1 MAGPITPSPETI
13 SIMVDPNHL
22 STARDNGL
30 INLNWFQRLNPF
42 RGKHRVHVEAV
53 PYLSKDSIFYI
64 PFRNPFQQSDV
75 TPTQFAQVSSN
86 GTDNLV
92 RKGDRF
98 EVSFAGMSI
107 TPQDAGLVRK
117 NELLLYSVTND
128 KDDEEKDE
136 DEPMMDSKGSK
147 TPRWK
152 TKSKSV
158 IAEPVSVAKTDS
170 KAPISTLEGKPL
182 VAPTAIQTKKAPSS
196 FINSLA
202 AGLPYIHY
210 DPVFDAPSGGDEPDT
225 YVPIPASKSLFHRT
239 TSKTDPLNKLFVKF
253 RVMELDA
260 EAEAQL
266 QAMSQ
271 VGDLTS
277 AVGFAKNAIPHY
289 QAVSGA
295 LQVAS
300 SMGKQSLKQFS
311 RPDHVFSR
319 DVEFKIAD
327 RKVNESPA
335 RLDNFLRYGY
345 YFFLNK
351 KVDAKLYSQTN
362 SSQNIPLLL
371 HRMISERERKRGLL
385 EYFPLAGVSYVVV
398 KVSKGCEKDPPPDW
412 DRIRL
417 IHKHRLDRLLTM
429 TDMKSLMSTNDKNK
443 KKKKW

>member
-1 MAGPITPSPETI
+1 MSDSITPSPETI
-13 SIMVDPNHL
+13 SIMIDPNHL

-30 INLNWFQRLNPF
+30 IHLNWLQLFNPF
-42 RGKHRVHVEAV
+42 RGKQRVHVEAV
-53 PYLSKDSIFYI
+53 PYLSKDSVFYV
-64 PFRNPFQQSDV
+64 PFRTPFQQPNNV
-75 TPTQFAQVSSN
+75 TPTQFIQVSSKSTN
-86 GTDNLV
+86 NLV
-92 RKGDRF
+92 RKGDKF

-107 TPQDAGLVRK
+107 TPQDAGISRK

-128 KDDEEKDE
+128 QDDEEKD
-136 DEPMMDSKGSK
+136 DDDDQPRTNAKGK
-147 TPRWK
+147 NFHK
-152 TKSKSV
+152 LKAKSK
-158 IAEPVSVAKTDS
+158 PVATSTSDPKTS
-170 KAPISTLEGKPL
+170 IRTLEGKPA
-182 VAPTAIQTKKAPSS
+182 VAPMAIQTKKHSSS
-196 FINSLA
+196 FVNSLA

-239 TSKTDPLNKLFVKF
+239 TASTDPLNRLFIKF

-271 VGDLTS
+271 LDDLSST
-277 AVGFAKNAIPHY
+277 VGFAKKAIPHY

-300 SMGKQSLKQFS
+300 SMGKHSLKQFS
-311 RPDHVFSR
+311 KPDHVFSK
-319 DVEFKIAD
+319 DVEFKIAGKRLD
-327 RKVNESPA
+327 ENTEQ
-335 RLDNFLRYGY
+335 LDNFLRYGY

-362 SSQNIPLLL
+362 SSQNMPLLL
-371 HRMISERERKRGLL
+371 HRMINERERKRGLL

-398 KVSKGCEKDPPPDW
+398 KVSKSSEKDPPADW

-417 IHKHRLDRLLTM
+417 IHKHRLDRMLTM
-429 TDMKSLMSTNDKNK
+429 TEMKGIMSDKPTK
-443 KKKKW
+443 KKK